1 MVIIRWATV
10 SGLVSALLEWIGAAQ
25 TRCPEASEPE

>member
-10 SGLVSALLEWIGAAQ
+10 SGLVSALLEWFRAAQ